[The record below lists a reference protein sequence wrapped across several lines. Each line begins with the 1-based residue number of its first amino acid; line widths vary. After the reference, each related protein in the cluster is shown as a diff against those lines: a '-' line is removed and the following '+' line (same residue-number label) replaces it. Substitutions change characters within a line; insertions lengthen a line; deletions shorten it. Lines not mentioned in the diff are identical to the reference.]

1 MNTYMCISGEN
12 VMTHGSLKDVIANV
26 HTLLDGD
33 TSYDSAIRS
42 LTPGT
47 SCAVGATL
55 NVSYITYVMADT
67 LTFELTPVV
76 SPPPIIGT
84 ITYTYINEDEDE
96 TSYSVSPLTVTS
108 DPPVDL
114 SSVYY
119 GLTVS

>member
-12 VMTHGSLKDVIANV
+12 VMVHGSVDDVIANV
-26 HTLLDGD
+26 RTMLDGD

-84 ITYTYINEDEDE
+84 ITYTYINEDE
-96 TSYSVSPLTVTS
+96 TPYSVSPLTVTS